1 MAPEQL
7 VWDVRLPEKGA
18 QRPRATLTISTPTN
32 GDEEL
37 RVPTAVGKKL
47 LARREDGAT
56 TPYSRAELLYDIG
69 ELARSCG
76 RLRVEALLNR
86 RDYSSLELSEKLRL
100 DGYSSKTVEELV
112 DRAVECGL
120 VDDARYGASYARSK
134 VSCGWGRIR
143 IERELRRRGVMPE
156 DIPGWPDDFLT
167 AEDERDRAIA
177 LASRRRL
184 TGKNDYEKTV
194 RFLCGRGFSPSL
206 AIEVARLVTHGDD

>member
-1 MAPEQL
+1 MPPEQL

-18 QRPRATLTISTPTN
+18 QRPRAILTITTPTHES
-32 GDEEL
+32 EEL
-37 RVPTAVGKKL
+37 RIPTAVGKKL
-47 LARREDGAT
+47 LARREDGA
-56 TPYSRAELLYDIG
+56 PLPSSRAELLYDVG

-86 RDYSSLELSEKLRL
+86 RDYSALELAEKLRL
-100 DGYSSKTVEELV
+100 DGYSAKTAEELV
-112 DRAVECGL
+112 SRAVECGL

-134 VSCGWGRIR
+134 VFCGWGRIR
-143 IERELRRRGVMPE
+143 IERELRRRGVSPE
-156 DIPGWPDDFLT
+156 TIPGWPEDFLS